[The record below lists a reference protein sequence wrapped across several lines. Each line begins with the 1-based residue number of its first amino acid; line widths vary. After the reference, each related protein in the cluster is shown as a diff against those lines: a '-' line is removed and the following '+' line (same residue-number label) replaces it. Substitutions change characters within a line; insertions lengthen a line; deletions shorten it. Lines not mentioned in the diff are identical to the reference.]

1 MRGAGQILGLWLALG
16 ACAHVACLERHAG
29 ETLSAFAFPQTLPGK
44 TARRTWGAD
53 ACSVR
58 RGGNMARVAQ
68 RGPRLN
74 MQLDVG
80 GGLFKLEQLASQG
93 VAAELQH
100 LSPASVLLIFAAGEA
115 PENIRRKE
123 RSRVCSNA

>member
-1 MRGAGQILGLWLALG
+1 MRGAGQILGLWLALA
-16 ACAHVACLERHAG
+16 ACARVACLERHAG
-29 ETLSAFAFPQTLPGK
+29 KNLAAFAFPRTLPGK
-44 TARRTWGAD
+44 AARRTWGAN

-58 RGGNMARVAQ
+58 RGENMARVAQ
-68 RGPRLN
+68 RGLRLN

-100 LSPASVLLIFAAGEA
+100 LSPASVLLIFGAGEA
-115 PENIRRKE
+115 RGNIWFLQR
-123 RSRVCSNA
+123 ALTLAA